1 MMRTIAVASIIALL
15 FLLSIQ
21 DAGAQGP
28 RKEIDPSFGRC
39 PIGTCARNGGPVAK
53 DVKLCSAANC
63 SSKNS
68 GQCPAGTCAKNGGP
82 IAKNPKLCSAAN
94 CSK

>member
-1 MMRTIAVASIIALL
+1 MTRTIAVASIIALL
-15 FLLSIQ
+15 LLLRIQ

-28 RKEIDPSFGRC
+28 LKEMDPNFGRC
-39 PIGTCARNGGPVAK
+39 PAGTCAKNGGPVAK

-82 IAKNPKLCSAAN
+82 VAKDVKLCSAAN